1 MMAGGYGLLKRAWLR
16 DSRWA
21 HSVTPLRDVTG
32 PYMAPVTSVTL
43 VALKSVTSVTPVTPV
58 THDKFAWLRHV

>member
-1 MMAGGYGLLKRAWLR
+1 MALPHERPAEAMR

-21 HSVTPLRDVTG
+21 QSVTPLRDVTG

-43 VALKSVTSVTPVTPV
+43 AAVKSVTFVTPV
-58 THDKFAWLRHV
+58 THNKFAWLRHA